1 MKTHISDNIEA
12 LRKKLNQIVLKQ
24 SNPKEVYTLSTEL
37 DTWIVRYY
45 KQQ

>member
-12 LRKKLNQIVLKQ
+12 LRKKLNQIVLTER
-24 SNPKEVYTLSTEL
+24 NPKEIYTLSTEL
-37 DTWIVRYY
+37 DVWIVRYY